1 MSTGLLILI
10 GLLLLAV
17 LGVLGMG
24 VIGMIRDGATNP
36 QRSNTLMR
44 WRVILQGIAVLLL
57 FLVLV
62 TQG

>member
-24 VIGMIRDGATNP
+24 VIGMIRDGGTNP